1 MPMLQRFAVS
11 ESSDADSSSD
21 SSASPTPVNKRR
33 CVRPES
39 SSSSSSRDEQ
49 SEPAGAKPAAGL
61 MLNQLVAM
69 NEGKTDVDQSVYA
82 KQAVQPERIQQV
94 LQETCCKKKCKRN
107 LHWRLVLKMVT
118 FFWVLPKVSQDCL
131 LWSMQQNCLPCDEQD
146 DESESGLDSSCQPRH
161 KVAWSIEGREWI
173 VPIEVIFR
181 QFMFK
186 SLYFNNTKGWVPHCQ
201 EFLCAAEVFWDSWV
215 SVPRGWWGPGKR
227 SKALTSG
234 AWVPH
239 LPSYDLF
246 FWSTVISYWMPFVE
260 LVLFVFA
267 HPHYYSYPS
276 GG

>member
-1 MPMLQRFAVS
+1 MLTVVQIVQLRLHLWTREGVWGQRAPHHLPAEMNKVNRLAPSLQQVSCSTSWWLWMKGKQMLISLFTQNRQSNRS
-11 ESSDADSSSD
+11 ES
-21 SSASPTPVNKRR
+21 NK
-33 CVRPES
+33 
-39 SSSSSSRDEQ
+39 
-49 SEPAGAKPAAGL
+49 
-61 MLNQLVAM
+61 
-69 NEGKTDVDQSVYA
+69 
-82 KQAVQPERIQQV
+82 
-94 LQETCCKKKCKRN
+94 CCKRHVAKKMQEK
-107 LHWRLVLKMVT
+107 LTLETGSEDGH

-146 DESESGLDSSCQPRH
+146 DESESGSDSSCQPRH

-201 EFLCAAEVFWDSWV
+201 EFLCAAKVFWDTWV

>member
-118 FFWVLPKVSQDCL
+118 FSGYFLKLAKIAFYGLCSKTVSHVTSKMMSRSLVQTAAA
-131 LWSMQQNCLPCDEQD
+131 N
-146 DESESGLDSSCQPRH
+146 H
-161 KVAWSIEGREWI
+161 
-173 VPIEVIFR
+173 VI
-181 QFMFK
+181 K
-186 SLYFNNTKGWVPHCQ
+186 LH
-201 EFLCAAEVFWDSWV
+201 
-215 SVPRGWWGPGKR
+215 GP
-227 SKALTSG
+227 
-234 AWVPH
+234 
-239 LPSYDLF
+239 
-246 FWSTVISYWMPFVE
+246 
-260 LVLFVFA
+260 
-267 HPHYYSYPS
+267 
-276 GG
+276 